1 MTVIDGWM
9 EGKWLN
15 INSSYFED
23 LTGKTLTIKYQT
35 NSSEVLSTEQTSGR
49 KLFESVFHFELTLRD
64 YQLPIDPANNIKPTY
79 LE

>member
-35 NSSEVLSTEQTSGR
+35 NSS
-49 KLFESVFHFELTLRD
+49 
-64 YQLPIDPANNIKPTY
+64 
-79 LE
+79 